1 MLLLL
6 IIPVWSIGL
15 VILAGLCFAARVGDR
30 NLQSDLEAKRADA
43 PRHLPAEHHRERNRI
58 ERREL
63 VA

>member
-30 NLQSDLEAKRADA
+30 SLQSELEAQRAEA
-43 PRHLPAEHHRERNRI
+43 PPQLPAARHRERHRI